1 MAEGNNRLTF
11 EASANLLALIG
22 RELVSSDEI
31 ALIELV
37 KNAYD
42 AGAKHVEVGIQP
54 PTEKEPGF
62 IRIRDDGQGMNLAD
76 FERIFMF
83 AGYSERPEEA
93 KGGTRVPTGEKGIGR
108 FATDRLGRYLTVFT
122 KVANSPKALKV
133 SFDWDAFR
141 SKKKKFNEI
150 RVPYEFTEIAELSY
164 KESGTILVIKGLRSL
179 WKRERLA
186 DLRHALERLL
196 DPFHKPSNFEISLM
210 IPGSQVLSGTIAQPR
225 PEDPDIEVEF
235 SVRESAKVRRKTV
248 SGGVLQKNVSQETV
262 QSAVDL
268 TNLSGLTG
276 RFLYYIKRGFR
287 GKTKSLEA
295 GVQLYRDGFRVEP
308 FGSPSAD
315 WLGIA
320 TKRAKRAGHAHL
332 VPSRL
337 FGFVEISR
345 LLHPGLRD
353 TTSRQALIADEVV
366 QALVTVLREQTEY
379 LEDKIRTEVSEP
391 RWRETRAKRV
401 IELERARL
409 HSLGIMSFGLAHEM
423 RQPLQAIRSEA
434 DNIVK
439 RLEALKINDR
449 EISESQAAIDENV
462 QRMDETIAL
471 IADLARGSVEET
483 EKFDVSELVRKE
495 CQLFARR
502 CSALGI
508 TLDTQL
514 PQKQEGNLSKTAV
527 LTILLNLWKN
537 AVDAIQEAGKEGQR
551 RISVMLSNVPRGHIL
566 EVTDNGVGIADDI
579 REKLFKRFTTKKTGG
594 LGVGLY
600 YCNLIVQAHGGE
612 ISCESEPGKGARFRV
627 LIPDKP

>member
-1 MAEGNNRLTF
+1 MAKVNNRLTF

-42 AGAKHVEVGIQP
+42 AGAEHVEVTIQP
-54 PTEKEPGF
+54 LTEKEPDF
-62 IRIRDDGQGMNLAD
+62 IRIRDDGQGMNFSD

-93 KGGTRVPTGEKGIGR
+93 KGATRVPTGEKGIGR

-133 SFDWDAFR
+133 SFDWEAFR
-141 SKKKKFNEI
+141 SNKKKFNEI
-150 RVPYEFTEIAELSY
+150 KVPYEYTGIAELPY
-164 KESGTILVIKGLRSL
+164 KESGTILVIKGLRSP

-186 DLRHALERLL
+186 GLRHALERLL
-196 DPFHKPSNFEISLM
+196 DPFHKPSNFEISLT
-210 IPGSQVLSGTIAQPR
+210 IPGSQALSGTIAQPR

-235 SVRESAKVRRKTV
+235 SVQERNVNRKTV
-248 SGGVLQKNVSQETV
+248 SGGVLEKNISQETV
-262 QSAVDL
+262 PSAVDSA
-268 TNLSGLTG
+268 NLAGLTG
-276 RFLYYIKRGFR
+276 RFLYYVKRGFR

-320 TKRAKRAGHAHL
+320 TRRAKRAGHAHL

-366 QALVTVLREQTEY
+366 QALVTVLRKQAEF
-379 LEDKIRTEVSEP
+379 LENKIRTEVSEP
-391 RWRETRAKRV
+391 RWRETRKKRI

-439 RLEALKINDR
+439 RLETLKINDK
-449 EISESQAAIDENV
+449 EIAESQAAIDENV

-483 EKFDVSELVRKE
+483 EDFDVSELVRKE

-502 CSALGI
+502 SNTLGI
-508 TLDTQL
+508 TLDTEL
-514 PQKQEGNLSKTAV
+514 PKKQEGKLSKTAV

-537 AVDAIQEAGKEGQR
+537 AVDAVQEAGKEGQG
-551 RISVMLSNVPRGHIL
+551 RISVMLSNGPRGHIL
-566 EVTDNGVGIADDI
+566 EVKDNGVGITDDV

-612 ISCESEPGKGARFRV
+612 ICCESEAGKGATFRV
-627 LIPDKP
+627 VIPDKP

>member
-1 MAEGNNRLTF
+1 MAKGDNQLTF
-11 EASANLLALIG
+11 EASATANLLALIG

-42 AGAKHVEVGIQP
+42 AGAKHVEVTIQP

-62 IRIRDDGQGMNLAD
+62 TRIRDDGQGMNFSD

-122 KVANSPKALKV
+122 KVANSPRALKV
-133 SFDWDAFR
+133 SFDWEAFR

-150 RVPYEFTEIAELSY
+150 KVPYEYTEIAEFSY
-164 KESGTILVIKGLRSL
+164 KDSGTILVIKGLRSL

-196 DPFHKPSNFEISLM
+196 DPFHKPNNFEISLT
-210 IPGSQVLSGTIAQPR
+210 IPGSQALSGTIAQPR

-235 SVRESAKVRRKTV
+235 SVQENTKVRRRTV
-248 SGGVLQKNVSQETV
+248 SGGLLQKNVSQETV
-262 QSAVDL
+262 SSAVDL
-268 TNLSGLTG
+268 GNLSGLTG

-353 TTSRQALIADEVV
+353 TTSRQALVADEVV
-366 QALVTVLREQTEY
+366 QALVTVLREQTQY

-434 DNIVK
+434 DNIVN
-439 RLEALKINDR
+439 RLETLKINDK
-449 EISESQAAIDENV
+449 EIAESQAAIDE
-462 QRMDETIAL
+462 RLCPGTC
-471 IADLARGSVEET
+471 
-483 EKFDVSELVRKE
+483 RKVN
-495 CQLFARR
+495 
-502 CSALGI
+502 SAFCL
-508 TLDTQL
+508 
-514 PQKQEGNLSKTAV
+514 
-527 LTILLNLWKN
+527 
-537 AVDAIQEAGKEGQR
+537 
-551 RISVMLSNVPRGHIL
+551 
-566 EVTDNGVGIADDI
+566 
-579 REKLFKRFTTKKTGG
+579 
-594 LGVGLY
+594 
-600 YCNLIVQAHGGE
+600 
-612 ISCESEPGKGARFRV
+612 
-627 LIPDKP
+627 